1 LTTARLTPEQSAWV
15 EQAYPKV
22 TNIAKLV
29 FRQTSNLS
37 VEELTS
43 AGTEGLVA
51 AALRYDP
58 ATGVPFPAFAY
69 YRVRGAMIDAARRA
83 NPGSRQRRRAILALQ
98 ASQAILEHA
107 ERKMPDASEGDR
119 RSLRERVAAAADIV
133 AQTTTAVMLARI
145 APEEPDQV
153 ADTSS
158 DDAETAVQDAE
169 IREALAEAV
178 ASCSDEE
185 RSLIDALYFRG
196 LSMHEY
202 AAEIGKS
209 VSTVSR
215 HHAKLVASLG
225 EQLRAGCSGP

>member
-22 TNIAKLV
+22 TNIARLV

-37 VEELTS
+37 IEELVS
-43 AGTEGLVA
+43 AGAEGLVA

-58 ATGVPFPAFAY
+58 ASGVPFSAFAY

-83 NPGSRQRRRAILALQ
+83 NPGSRQRRRAVLALQ
-98 ASQAILEHA
+98 ASQALLEHA
-107 ERKMPDASEGDR
+107 DRKMPDANERDL

-133 AQTTTAVMLARI
+133 AQTTTAVMLARM
-145 APEEPDQV
+145 APEDPDDV
-153 ADTSS
+153 LDTSS
-158 DDAETAVQDAE
+158 EDAETAVHSAE
-169 IREALAEAV
+169 VREALAEV
-178 ASCSDEE
+178 VGSCSKEE

-215 HHAKLVASLG
+215 HHAKLVAGLG
-225 EQLRAGCSGP
+225 EQLKARYAEP

>member
-1 LTTARLTPEQSAWV
+1 MTTARLTPEQSAWV

-29 FRQTSNLS
+29 YRQTSNLS
-37 VEELTS
+37 VEELVS
-43 AGTEGLVA
+43 AGTEGLIA

-58 ATGVPFPAFAY
+58 EAGVPFPAFAY

-98 ASQAILEHA
+98 ASQALLEHA
-107 ERKMPDASEGDR
+107 ERKMPDASEGDH
-119 RSLRERVAAAADIV
+119 RSLRERVAAAAEIV
-133 AQTTTAVMLARI
+133 AQTTTAVVLARI
-145 APEEPDQV
+145 APVDPDHV
-153 ADTSS
+153 VDTSNE
-158 DDAETAVQDAE
+158 DAEAEMHNAE
-169 IREALAEAV
+169 IREALAAAV
-178 ASCSDEE
+178 STCSEEE
-185 RSLIDALYFRG
+185 RLLIDALYCRG

-202 AAEIGKS
+202 AAETGKS

-225 EQLRAGCSGP
+225 EQLRTRYSGP